1 MLKTQIEQKL
11 KQIYQ
16 DEYQAEYLVLFEQII
31 AKWQHQLPRA
41 GQQLTEQ
48 NTYLITYG
56 DSIYDKSLTTFPV
69 LHRFLKQHVGKAIT
83 DVHILPMFPY
93 TSDDGFSVVDYRKI
107 DPQLGNWQDLQEMAH
122 DYRLMYDFVA
132 NHISKSS
139 DWFQGFLNQQP
150 QYADYFIEYDAD
162 FDASGVT
169 RPRVTPLFHTY
180 GQHEKQKTVWTTFS
194 EDQIDVNVK
203 NIHVLVELTDIFLE
217 YISHGARS
225 IRLDAIG
232 FLWKE
237 SGTTCI
243 HLPQTHAI
251 IQLWRE
257 LVDGLQL
264 DVQIITE
271 TNVPHVENVSYFGNG
286 TNEAHMVY
294 QFTLPPLMLHTIQS
308 GDAKKLSEWASQITN
323 PSASATYFNFLSSH
337 DGIGVRPVEGI
348 LDKEQIDALIT
359 SVESNGGRVSY
370 KNNPDGTKSPYELNI
385 NYIDA
390 LRHATDIDET
400 ISWKKSIL
408 AHAFL
413 MSFIGVPAIYYHTLF
428 GSDNDIA
435 GMESSGINRR
445 INREKLDADKLA
457 AELENDPRRNY
468 IFSNM
473 KQLLEVRQ
481 ATSAFH
487 PFAEQRVLTSDD
499 DAIIIIERGIGD
511 EMVRALYN
519 FSAKPKIV
527 PLQTMSKNIFND
539 ELYETEVQLNGY
551 SFVWL
556 QEQ

>member
-1 MLKTQIEQKL
+1 MLKNQIETKL

-16 DEYQAEYLVLFEQII
+16 DAYRPEYLDIFEQIV
-31 AKWQHQLPRA
+31 AKWQGKLPEA
-41 GQQLTEQ
+41 SQSLSEK

-56 DSIYDKSLTTFPV
+56 DSIYDESATTFPV
-69 LHRFLKQHVGKAIT
+69 LHRFLKEHVGEAIT

-107 DPQLGNWQDLQEMAH
+107 DPRLGDWQDLQYMAQ

-139 DWFQGFLNQQP
+139 DWFQGFLSGQP
-150 QYADYFIEYDAD
+150 QYDDYFITYDAD

-180 GQHEKQKTVWTTFS
+180 GQYEEQKTVWTTFS
-194 EDQIDVNVK
+194 EDQIDVNVR
-203 NIHVLVELTDIFLE
+203 NIHVLAELTDIFLA
-217 YISHGARS
+217 YVSQGARS

-251 IQLWRE
+251 IQLWRQ
-257 LVDGLQL
+257 LVDGLGL

-271 TNVPHVENVSYFGNG
+271 TNVPHAENISYFGNG
-286 TNEAHMVY
+286 SDEAHMVY
-294 QFTLPPLMLHTIQS
+294 QFTLPPLMLHTMQS
-308 GDAKKLSEWASQITN
+308 GDASELCKWAATIAN
-323 PSASATYFNFLSSH
+323 PSATATYFNFLSSH

-348 LDKEQIDALIT
+348 LNQAQIDDLIAA
-359 SVESNGGRVSY
+359 VETNGGRVSY

-390 LRHATDIDET
+390 LRHPADSDTT
-400 ISWKKSIL
+400 VAWQKSIL

-413 MSFIGVPAIYYHTLF
+413 MSFVGVPAVYYHTLF
-428 GSDNDIA
+428 GSGNDIA
-435 GMESSGINRR
+435 GMAASGINRR
-445 INREKLDADKLA
+445 INREKLDANRLA
-457 AELENDPRRNY
+457 NELQSDPRRNY

-473 KQLLEVRQ
+473 KRLLDVRQ
-481 ATSAFH
+481 ATPEFH
-487 PFAEQRVLTSDD
+487 PHAPQRVLSGDD
-499 DAIIIIERGIGD
+499 KAIVIVERGEGA
-511 EMVRALYN
+511 EMIRAVYN
-519 FSAKPKIV
+519 FSAQPKV
-527 PLQTMSKNIFND
+527 LPLDAAARNIFD
-539 ELYETEVQLNGY
+539 DCLFETEVELDAY

-556 QEQ
+556 KAE